1 VLPVGDKK
9 SISRRL
15 KQTTLAAV
23 IGCAKEIQDSSR
35 STFCFA
41 ADVEREV
48 PNMRLRVLS
57 ISVLAVFVSL
67 GATSRAEAVPVVT
80 LDISNLGIGTLGV
93 DFDPVTNT
101 ITLTED
107 WTSVMMGSVLISG
120 LDLGVNYTVVK
131 EITNNT
137 GLSWTRLANE
147 LLDPA
152 GDQEDIDNDPQPY
165 PAFVPAGFS
174 TSSDIDGLSFAQGS
188 GIPRTSSAFASV
200 FEDELTDARDFLD
213 FFNGTVTDGSSFTV
227 TYGLRDNFGNQPFL
241 LVQRPNAFSR
251 PETTI
256 PEPATMFLVGGGLAA
271 IARRR
276 MKRKQ

>member
-1 VLPVGDKK
+1 
-9 SISRRL
+9 
-15 KQTTLAAV
+15 
-23 IGCAKEIQDSSR
+23 
-35 STFCFA
+35 
-41 ADVEREV
+41 
-48 PNMRLRVLS
+48 MRLRVLS